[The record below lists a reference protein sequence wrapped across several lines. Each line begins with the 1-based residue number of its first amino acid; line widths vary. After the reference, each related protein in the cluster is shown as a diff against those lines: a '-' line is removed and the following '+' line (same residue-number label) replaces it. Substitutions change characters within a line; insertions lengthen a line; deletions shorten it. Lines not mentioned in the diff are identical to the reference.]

1 MLKYS
6 IYFIL
11 SLVLSYILTK
21 IMVRGN
27 EIIGNAVDTMLL
39 RETVNFEAFIIL
51 FLILTF
57 LGIIANFLK
66 SFFALKFSIKV
77 QTMYKNLTAKK
88 LYHLKYN
95 YFDDN
100 GSASIINKMNSDIAE
115 TDTLLNETLPELAGN
130 FVSLVVYS
138 IYVGKLNITLLFLI
152 FLCYPII
159 MFFTNKMAKKMM
171 ALKKVFRQKSDT
183 ILDIIQD
190 CVSGIL
196 VLRSFGAEEYFQ
208 KKLDCAAEDLVDNEA
223 RRTRITNNAIIIRK
237 ILQWLPDIVCAV
249 YAYTLV
255 LKGNLSVGELM
266 AFIIILQ
273 KFVMSFI
280 GIPFVMVDF
289 KEKMVC
295 VKRIENIL
303 NENDEPSG
311 VEKTGTNEKIA
322 VSFEKVDFSYI
333 ENKKILNNIS
343 FDIYT
348 GTKVA
353 FVGESGGGKSTI
365 FHILCGFYLI
375 NSGKYRL
382 FGRDYKEWDIEGARE
397 NMALVSQN
405 VFLFPATIYENVKYG
420 NLRASKDEIIE
431 ACKKAEIHN
440 FIMSLPQGYE
450 TIVGERGVLLS
461 GGERQR
467 ISIARAFL
475 KNAPILLLDEP
486 TSAIDVE
493 TERLIQQAIDKLS
506 ENKTCII
513 IAHRLSTI
521 KNVDEIMV
529 LKNGVVA
536 EKGTHDELLKKQGVY
551 AGMYG
556 KETELKNE
564 DEGGDD
570 K

>member
-11 SLVLSYILTK
+11 SLILSYILTK
-21 IMVRGN
+21 IMVWGN
-27 EIIGNAVDTMLL
+27 EIIGDAVDTMLL
-39 RETVNFEAFIIL
+39 GETVNFEEFIIL

-57 LGIIANFLK
+57 LGVIANFLK
-66 SFFALKFSIKV
+66 SFFASKFSIKV

-115 TDTLLNETLPELAGN
+115 TDMLLNETLPELAGN

-159 MFFTNKMAKKMM
+159 MFFTNKMAKKMR

-223 RRTRITNNAIIIRK
+223 KRTRITNNAIIIRK
-237 ILQWLPDIVCAV
+237 ILQWLPDIICAV

-322 VSFEKVDFSYI
+322 VSFEKADFSYI
-333 ENKKILNNIS
+333 ENKKILNDIS

-365 FHILCGFYLI
+365 FHILCGFYPI

-382 FGRDYKEWDIEGARE
+382 FGRDYKEWDIEVARE

-405 VFLFPATIYENVKYG
+405 VFLFPTTIYENVKYG
-420 NLRASKDEIIE
+420 NLRASKDEIVE

-450 TIVGERGVLLS
+450 TVVGERGVLLS

-536 EKGTHDELLKKQGVY
+536 EKGTHDELLKKHGVY

-556 KETELKNE
+556 KETELKYK
-564 DEGGDD
+564 GGDD